1 MKDIILL
8 AVEATKLCENDLQKL
23 SVGDVNADCPAANVN
38 TLLAKQFVFDPC
50 MVVSAAPLRFTIR
63 FGELETEVP
72 VLSRIS
78 KLNLYVLP
86 TINVDALC
94 VNVIG

>member
-1 MKDIILL
+1 
-8 AVEATKLCENDLQKL
+8 
-23 SVGDVNADCPAANVN
+23 
-38 TLLAKQFVFDPC
+38 

-86 TINVDALC
+86 TINVDAVC